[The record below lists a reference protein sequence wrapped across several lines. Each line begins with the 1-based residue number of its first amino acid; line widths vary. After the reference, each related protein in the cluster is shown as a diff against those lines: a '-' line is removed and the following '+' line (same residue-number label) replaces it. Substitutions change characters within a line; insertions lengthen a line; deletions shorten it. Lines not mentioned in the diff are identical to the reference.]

1 VREGPSR
8 YNVGNMRPYRCAI
21 LLAVALAGAA
31 CSSGRDVE
39 WMKVNQKYT
48 TAEFRRDYAECEK
61 SGKLDECLQSRGWV
75 SVTAP
80 NIAKPPVPD
89 FRKPNPTGRY

>member
-1 VREGPSR
+1 
-8 YNVGNMRPYRCAI
+8 MRLQRLPI
-21 LLAVALAGAA
+21 LLTLALAGAA

-80 NIAKPPVPD
+80 NVPKPTAPEM
-89 FRKPNPTGRY
+89 RKPNSGGRY

>member
-1 VREGPSR
+1 MSEGPSR
-8 YNVGNMRPYRCAI
+8 YNAWNMRLDRCAI

-31 CSSGRDVE
+31 CSSGREVE

-61 SGKLDECLQSRGWV
+61 SGKLDECLQNRGWV

-80 NIAKPPVPD
+80 YIAKPPVPD
-89 FRKPNPTGRY
+89 VRKPYPAGR

>member
-1 VREGPSR
+1 
-8 YNVGNMRPYRCAI
+8 MRLQRLPV
-21 LLAVALAGAA
+21 LLAVALAVSA
-31 CSSGRDVE
+31 CSSARDVE
-39 WMKVNQKYT
+39 WLKVNQKYT

-80 NIAKPPVPD
+80 NIPKPTVPD
-89 FRKPNPTGRY
+89 MRKPGPLGR

>member
-1 VREGPSR
+1 
-8 YNVGNMRPYRCAI
+8 MRLQRLPI
-21 LLAVALAGAA
+21 LLAVALAVAA

-39 WMKVNQKYT
+39 WLKVNQKYT

-80 NIAKPPVPD
+80 NIPKPTAPEM
-89 FRKPNPTGRY
+89 RKPTAPGRY

>member
-1 VREGPSR
+1 
-8 YNVGNMRPYRCAI
+8 M
-21 LLAVALAGAA
+21 LLAVVLAGA

-61 SGKLDECLQSRGWV
+61 TGKLDECLQSRGWV

-80 NIAKPPVPD
+80 NVPKPTVPEI
-89 FRKPNPTGRY
+89 RKPGVPGRY

>member
-1 VREGPSR
+1 
-8 YNVGNMRPYRCAI
+8 MRTMRLYRCAI
-21 LLAVALAGAA
+21 LLAVVVAGVA

-61 SGKLDECLQSRGWV
+61 SGKLDECLQGRGWV
-75 SVTAP
+75 SVTTP
-80 NIAKPPVPD
+80 NVPKPTVPEM
-89 FRKPNPTGRY
+89 RKPYPPGRN

>member
-1 VREGPSR
+1 MREGPSR
-8 YNVGNMRPYRCAI
+8 YNVGNMRLYRCAI

-39 WMKVNQKYT
+39 WMKVNQQYT
-48 TAEFRRDYAECEK
+48 TAEFRRDYAECDK
-61 SGKLDECLQSRGWV
+61 SGKLDECMQSRGWV

-80 NIAKPPVPD
+80 NTAKPKAPEI
-89 FRKPNPTGRY
+89 RQPTLGR

>member
-1 VREGPSR
+1 
-8 YNVGNMRPYRCAI
+8 MRTMRLYRCAI
-21 LLAVALAGAA
+21 LLAVVAAGVA

-61 SGKLDECLQSRGWV
+61 SGKLDECLQGRGWV
-75 SVTAP
+75 SVTTP
-80 NIAKPPVPD
+80 NVPKPTVPEM
-89 FRKPNPTGRY
+89 RKPYPPGRN

>member
-1 VREGPSR
+1 VSEGPNR
-8 YNVGNMRPYRCAI
+8 YNMRNMRLYRCAI
-21 LLAVALAGAA
+21 LLAVVLAGAA

-48 TAEFRRDYAECEK
+48 AAEFRKDYAECEK
-61 SGKLDECLQSRGWV
+61 TGKLDECLQSRGWV

-80 NIAKPPVPD
+80 NVEKPKIPEIRSPY
-89 FRKPNPTGRY
+89 PPGR